1 MSAEDRGSK
10 SDEAT
15 KTLVGAKPIK
25 MLEVEQRL
33 REEEQ
38 ARLAAASAAPAAP
51 AASVTPTAPSTAAFL
66 PEPPRSVEATG
77 LAQAWLE
84 ELCLK
89 HLLAAGEL
97 RAGEISRRT
106 CLTPVVVEELLD
118 RLLKARQVE
127 IKGTRGVGIARTQT
141 AYALTGEGESQA
153 DLALARDAYVG
164 PAPVALPAYR
174 RAVAVQSMRGGGH
187 RVGREALGHL
197 FSDLVLDERL
207 LEALGP
213 AVNGGRSLLLFGPSG
228 NGKTALCQRLARGF
242 GGEVFV
248 PRALLADRQVIRVFD
263 PTLHEE
269 VGASD
274 AEPLWDDRWVRCR
287 RPAILVG
294 AELTLADLELRDGG
308 EGHGAEAPLQLK
320 ASGGVL
326 VIDDLGRQRAETAAL
341 LNRWVAPLDTGFDVL
356 IAAAGHPA
364 RVPLDVFVVF
374 ATSLGAGALAHD
386 AFLRRVAYKVEV
398 ARPDLARYAQIFKAE
413 CDRRGLR
420 FDVKAI
426 EHLVT
431 HHYQAAK
438 RQPNACEARDL
449 LDRVAD
455 IGAYLGVEPVVT
467 RESIDRAAAS
477 YFVAVR

>member
-1 MSAEDRGSK
+1 MAAGDRGTK

-25 MLEVEQRL
+25 MLEAEQRL

-38 ARLAAASAAPAAP
+38 ARLAAPAASTVPAAP
-51 AASVTPTAPSTAAFL
+51 PAAAFL

-77 LAQAWLE
+77 LAQTWLE

-89 HLLAAGEL
+89 HLIVAGEL
-97 RAGEISRRT
+97 RAGDISRRT

-118 RLLKARQVE
+118 RLLKARQIEV
-127 IKGTRGVGIARTQT
+127 KGTRGVGIARTQT
-141 AYALTGEGESQA
+141 AYVLTDEGESQA

-174 RAVAVQSMRGGGH
+174 RAVTAQSTRGGGS
-187 RVGREALGHL
+187 RVGREVLAHL
-197 FSDLVLDERL
+197 LSDLVLDERL
-207 LEALGP
+207 LDALGP
-213 AVNGGRSLLLFGPSG
+213 AVNSGRSLLLFGPSG

-263 PTLHEE
+263 PAVHEE
-269 VGASD
+269 VGATD

-294 AELTLADLELRDGG
+294 AELTLADLEMRVDGD
-308 EGHGAEAPLQLK
+308 GHGAEAPVQLK
-320 ASGGVL
+320 ANGGVL

-341 LNRWVAPLDTGFDVL
+341 LDRWVAPLDTGFDVL
-356 IAAAGHPA
+356 IAATGHPA
-364 RVPLDVFVVF
+364 RVPLDLFVIF
-374 ATSLGAGALAHD
+374 ATSLGAGAIAHD

-398 ARPDLARYAQIFKAE
+398 ARPDLGRYAQIFRAE
-413 CDRRGLR
+413 CERRGLR
-420 FDVKAI
+420 VDATAI
-426 EHLVT
+426 DHLVT
-431 HHYQAAK
+431 HHYQAAR
-438 RQPNACEARDL
+438 RQPNACEPRDL

-455 IGAYLGVEPVVT
+455 ISVYLGVEPVVT

-477 YFVAVR
+477 YFVALR

>member
-1 MSAEDRGSK
+1 MSAEDRGTK

-25 MLEVEQRL
+25 MLEAEQRL

-38 ARLAAASAAPAAP
+38 ARLQAAAASSTSPTAPPAASAA
-51 AASVTPTAPSTAAFL
+51 TFL
-66 PEPPRSVEATG
+66 PEPPRSVDATG

-89 HLLAAGEL
+89 HLLVAGEL
-97 RAGEISRRT
+97 RSGEISRRT

-118 RLLKARQVE
+118 RLLKARLIEV
-127 IKGTRGVGIARTQT
+127 KGTRGVGIARTQT

-164 PAPVALPAYR
+164 PAPVALAAYR
-174 RAVAVQSMRGGGH
+174 RAVAAQTLRGGGN
-187 RVGREALGHL
+187 RVGREALAHL
-197 FSDLVLDERL
+197 LADLVLEERL
-207 LEALGP
+207 PDALGP
-213 AVNGGRSLLLFGPSG
+213 AVNSGRSLLLFGPSG
-228 NGKTALCQRLARGF
+228 NGKTALCQRLARGV

-248 PRALLADRQVIRVFD
+248 PRTLLADRQVIRIFD
-263 PTLHEE
+263 PAVHEE

-294 AELTLADLELRDGG
+294 AELTLADLELRADGD
-308 EGHGAEAPLQLK
+308 GHGAEAPVQLK

-356 IAAAGHPA
+356 IAATGHA
-364 RVPLDVFVVF
+364 VRVPLDVFVIF
-374 ATSLGAGALAHD
+374 STSLGAGTLAHD

-398 ARPDLARYAQIFKAE
+398 ARPDLARYAQIFRAE

-420 FDVKAI
+420 VDAKVI
-426 EHLVT
+426 EHLVAA
-431 HHYQAAK
+431 HYQAAK
-438 RQPNACEARDL
+438 RQPNACEPRDL

-477 YFVAVR
+477 YFVALR